1 MKTYKTIAPIIGT
14 AMIATSCGTSPDAAT
29 EQKPNI
35 IYIIADDMG
44 YGELGCYGQE
54 KIETPNIDAL
64 AATGMKFT
72 QHYSGAPVS
81 GPSRSVL
88 MTGLH
93 LGHTPVRGNDEVASR
108 GNVWSHAAMLA
119 DSSLEGQTPIPEDTR
134 TIAELMKDAGY
145 QTGIIGKWGL
155 GFPGSNS
162 TPNKA
167 GFDFFYGYN
176 CQRQAHTY
184 YPMFLYKNEARVY
197 LDNAPLLTP
206 GDRLK
211 KGEDKYDAS
220 NYEQFARN
228 EYSGDLMFKEIISFV
243 ERSKEDPFMLMWTTP
258 IPHVSLQS
266 TEKWVEYYRE
276 KFGEE
281 EPYTGEQGYLPCRYP
296 HATYAAMISYLDEQV
311 GLLVEKLK
319 EEGIYDNTIIMFTSD
334 NGSTFNGGSDSPW
347 FNSNGPL
354 RTGKG
359 RGKGTVTEGGIRV
372 PFIVSWPKHIE
383 AGSSSD
389 LISAFWDMVP
399 TFTDITGIENTNR
412 TDGISILPTLL
423 GEEQVDK
430 HEFLYWGFGEGSG
443 SRAVRMGNWK
453 GAIYNIRKGNDIIEL
468 YNLDNDLHEEND
480 VAAENPEVV
489 AKIRAIMEQEHE
501 AATHYPKF
509 NFFKDK

>member
-1 MKTYKTIAPIIGT
+1 MLGMAMATTGCDT
-14 AMIATSCGTSPDAAT
+14 AADSTNA
-29 EQKPNI
+29 QKPNI

-64 AATGMKFT
+64 AKSGMRFT

-119 DSSLEGQTPIPEDTR
+119 DSTLEGQAPIPEGTK
-134 TIAELMKDAGY
+134 TIATLMKDAGY
-145 QTGIIGKWGL
+145 QTGVVGKWGL
-155 GFPGSNS
+155 GHPGSNS

-184 YPMFLYKNEARVY
+184 YPMFLYKNENRVY

-206 GDRLK
+206 GARLK
-211 KGEDKYDAS
+211 KGEDKYDAK
-220 NYEQFARN
+220 NYEQFSRN
-228 EYSGDLMFKEIISFV
+228 EYAGDLMFDELLGFV
-243 ERSKEDPFMLMWTTP
+243 DRSKDEPFMLMWTTP
-258 IPHVSLQS
+258 IPHVSLQV

-276 KFGEE
+276 KFGDE
-281 EPYTGEQGYLPCRYP
+281 EPYTGAQGYLPCRYP

-372 PFIVSWPKHIE
+372 PFIVSWPGHIE
-383 AGSSSD
+383 AGTTSD
-389 LISAFWDMVP
+389 HISAFWDMVP
-399 TFTDITGIENTNR
+399 TFTDITGVENTNR
-412 TDGISILPTLL
+412 TDGISLLPTLL
-423 GEEQVDK
+423 EIGRASCRERVC
-430 HEFLYWGFGEGSG
+430 LY
-443 SRAVRMGNWK
+443 V
-453 GAIYNIRKGNDIIEL
+453 
-468 YNLDNDLHEEND
+468 
-480 VAAENPEVV
+480 
-489 AKIRAIMEQEHE
+489 
-501 AATHYPKF
+501 
-509 NFFKDK
+509 